1 MLSLRYLFLE
11 WDTLHL
17 NFMNQSIDERDETKL
32 WRSFRDG
39 DESAFSAI
47 YTRFFPVLYHYGY
60 HIVREENV
68 VKDCIQNLFVELW
81 RGRNNLAD
89 TDSIKYYLLKAIRR
103 KVYRA
108 IQKENIYTEFIEGKD
123 EEDVSF
129 SPELELI
136 ISQTEAH
143 QQEVLKQAINQ
154 LSNRQKEAITL
165 LYIEGLSYPQISD
178 IMSLKVRSV
187 YNLIHTALESLRKNL
202 NQPGIWFLLTA
213 FLHV

>member
-1 MLSLRYLFLE
+1 MS
-11 WDTLHL
+11 
-17 NFMNQSIDERDETKL
+17 QSTNEHDEEKL
-32 WRSFRDG
+32 WRNFRDG
-39 DESAFSAI
+39 DEKAFSLI
-47 YTRFFPVLYHYGY
+47 YTRFFPVLYQYSY
-60 HIVREENV
+60 HIVREENI

-81 RGRNNLAD
+81 RSRSNLAD
-89 TDSIKYYLLKAIRR
+89 TDSVKYYLLKAIRR

-108 IQKENIYTEFIEGKD
+108 IQKESVYVEFMEGRDEKD
-123 EEDVSF
+123 VFF

-143 QQEVLKQAINQ
+143 HQEILKQAINQ

-187 YNLIHTALESLRKNL
+187 YNLIHTALESLRKDL

-213 FLHV
+213 LLSV